1 MTISQ
6 TEKAAVRRLITDPAH
21 KLALETILFKIC
33 GIRDE
38 CVNFGADGERK
49 TTYMLGRRSVGLE
62 IARLGEEAI
71 KTLEEAK

>member
-1 MTISQ
+1 VIKDN
-6 TEKAAVRRLITDPAH
+6 EKAAVRRLVTDPAH

-38 CVNFGADGERK
+38 CMAFGTDGARK
-49 TTYMLGRRSVGLE
+49 TDYLLGRRSVGLE